1 MRALF
6 PIFSRPRDVSEFFKV
21 RPGENPPSKHPRA
34 IMVDVGVEN
43 PRTGDYKGDVIN
55 DVDLNE
61 YFNYVRRF
69 WNDIVLFIVPDS
81 HNINEHFK
89 RLDESIEYF
98 RKVRFY
104 DTMRYGVPI
113 VVCHYC
119 DDEKVFRKT
128 VAKALEIEKL
138 WHSVVIGIP
147 GTIITSTK
155 GKFKCVEDINKC
167 NKFIA
172 SLITKLVDAGF
183 SRDIH
188 ILGIRKRTFTYL
200 HEVGLARHVLSA
212 DTDAFDIAPNEKARR
227 ALQRKRKCPGC
238 YQVNSDPELMNEWYL
253 EWFKPYVPI
262 LTVEEWLLS
271 SLGL

>member
-6 PIFSRPRDVSEFFKV
+6 PVFSRPRDVSEFFKV
-21 RPGENPPSKHPRA
+21 RPGESVPSRRPRA
-34 IMVDVGVEN
+34 IMVDVGVEK
-43 PRTGDYKGDVIN
+43 PRTGDYKANV
-55 DVDLNE
+55 VKSVSLNE
-61 YFNYVRRF
+61 YFSYVRQF
-69 WNDIVLFIVPDS
+69 WNDITLFIVPDN
-81 HNINEHFK
+81 HNIEEHFK

-104 DTMRYGVPI
+104 EVMRYGVPI

-138 WHSVVIGIP
+138 WGSVVIGIP
-147 GTIITSTK
+147 GTIVTSIK

-172 SLITKLVDAGF
+172 LLITKLVDAGF

-188 ILGIRKRTFTYL
+188 ILGIRKRTFRFL
-200 HEVGLARHVLSA
+200 HETGLARHVLSG
-212 DTDAFDIAPNEKARR
+212 DTDAFDIAPNEKAKK
-227 ALQRKRKCPGC
+227 ALQRKCPGC
-238 YQVNSDPELMNEWYL
+238 YQVNSDPELMDEWYL
-253 EWFKPYVPI
+253 EWFKPYEPI

-271 SLGL
+271 EGLR